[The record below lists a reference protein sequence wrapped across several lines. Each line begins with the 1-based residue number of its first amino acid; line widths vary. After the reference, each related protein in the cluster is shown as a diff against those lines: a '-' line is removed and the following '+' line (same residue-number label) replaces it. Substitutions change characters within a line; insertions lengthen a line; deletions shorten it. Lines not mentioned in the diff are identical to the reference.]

1 MLVFW
6 LIDLAL
12 IAHLARIWQDPKCT
26 YDLRYKYMCVPY
38 LLRRDD
44 VGGGRRT
51 SFNTYYGALVAGA
64 LLAASE
70 L

>member
-6 LIDLAL
+6 LIDLSL
-12 IAHLARIWQDPKCT
+12 LAYLAKTWQNPECP
-26 YDLRYKYMCVPY
+26 YNLRVRYMCEPFKKWVIDEK
-38 LLRRDD
+38 RA
-44 VGGGRRT
+44 T
-51 SFNTYYGALVAGA
+51 SLNTYYGALVAGA